1 MARKTLK
8 ISVLLSIN
16 KTTFFKTSE
25 TNLEANYGTRKHD
38 YWRDSSYFELKN
50 SSLEGFA
57 EKGSFWT
64 WNTSAR
70 QHDRTF
76 PLLSSPTFPLLSGSF
91 NAFFLIYWI
100 SNLVGEAL
108 KSIFLFPIFEAEVTI
123 RRKRRRWARKFSRF
137 RPVDPPTNDTRRYGA
152 KEAYPRLGSL
162 AARQTFFQ
170 AVDRLPHPRVR
181 WLAS

>member
-1 MARKTLK
+1 MEHFGK
-8 ISVLLSIN
+8 
-16 KTTFFKTSE
+16 
-25 TNLEANYGTRKHD
+25 
-38 YWRDSSYFELKN
+38 
-50 SSLEGFA
+50 
-57 EKGSFWT
+57 
-64 WNTSAR
+64 

-91 NAFFLIYWI
+91 NAFFLLDFKFGWRGAQ
-100 SNLVGEAL
+100 VGFSV
-108 KSIFLFPIFEAEVTI
+108 SILGAEVTI
-123 RRKRRRWARKFSRF
+123 RRKRRRWASYFLASG
-137 RPVDPPTNDTRRYGA
+137 PWIHPTNDTRRYGA